1 MENLLF
7 SIIMPTYNR
16 AHCISD
22 AIQSVL
28 VQSYKNWELIV
39 VDDASID
46 NTKEM
51 INGFLHKSQQIHY
64 IKQDKN
70 RGPSAARNVGI
81 SKSRGEFIAFLDSD
95 DVWHPEKLSQFMKL
109 ILKYPRGKLFYSDL
123 RIFEGDEI
131 MPKTYFQ
138 QEEIP
143 PMQGHISIHFIP
155 FVPVLP
161 SAVVIKEEVLH
172 RIGLFDEDTLIGDD
186 MDFFSRIIKKYPI
199 YFVDMP
205 LTYYRIH
212 PGQIVKNS
220 ELVMNKKI
228 HTIKKYLPYKYHNKA
243 IGRTYS
249 RYIIELHREGKTKM
263 ACICGFKSLI
273 LYPRLITL
281 WRLSQLV
288 VPLQFRPYIRRI
300 VYGERKV
307 ESLVSRNHKSSP

>member
-1 MENLLF
+1 MESLLF

-16 AHCISD
+16 VHYIAD

-39 VDDASID
+39 VDDASTD
-46 NTKEM
+46 NTKEI
-51 INGFLHKSQQIHY
+51 INEFLHKSQQIHY

-81 SKSRGEFIAFLDSD
+81 SKARGEYIAFLDSD
-95 DVWHPEKLSQFMKL
+95 DIWHPEKLSQFMKL

-138 QEEIP
+138 QQEIP
-143 PMQGHISIHFIP
+143 PMQGHISIHLIP

-161 SAVVIKEEVLH
+161 SAVVIKKEVFH
-172 RIGLFDEDTLIGDD
+172 RIGLFDEDVFVAEDIDIV
-186 MDFFSRIIKKYPI
+186 SRIIKKYPI
-199 YFVDMP
+199 YFVGMP

-220 ELVMNKKI
+220 ELVMNEKI
-228 HTIKKYLPYKYHNKA
+228 RTIKKYLPSEYHNKA

-249 RYIIELHREGKTKM
+249 RYIIDLHREGKTKM
-263 ACICGFKSLI
+263 AFLCGFKSLVW
-273 LYPRLITL
+273 YPRLITF

-300 VYGERKV
+300 VYGKRKV